1 MTSAEADTIASHEG
15 ALGFDFW
22 LGDWD
27 CAFTG
32 GPATNRISKILGEVT
47 HEEFHS
53 PQLNGQS
60 YLLFVGRRSYGA
72 VATRCPPGEVH
83 SAVISEDEK

>member
-1 MTSAEADTIASHEG
+1 MTSAEVDTVASHDG
-15 ALGFDFW
+15 
-22 LGDWD
+22 
-27 CAFTG
+27 
-32 GPATNRISKILGEVT
+32 ATNRITKILGEVI

-53 PQLNGQS
+53 PQLNGQR

-83 SAVISEDEK
+83 SAVISEDERRRGRDCGRMRSPRGRAR